1 MLKSP
6 LCGAILD
13 EMTLRPCAEDRKDS
27 IMEPTLFTAHF
38 QLTGRCNLACRFCGQ
53 TKGMLAAEERELPV
67 ETWRNVADSLEKSA
81 RAAGVTPEVMLWGG
95 EPLLYRGFAE
105 LAELLSRRGFRVGM
119 VTNGTLIN
127 RFAPVLRE
135 FLDVIHVSVD
145 GMEEAHDRVR
155 GRGVFARMRRNLE
168 LLRGRRGKLIFL
180 TTVSDANVAGLAEL
194 PFQLA
199 ELGPDRIIL
208 QQLMYLSQAEIQAY
222 RDFSRRTFGCD
233 YPELEAWH
241 REEDAGYL
249 ARLKEELAKIRKTDY
264 PVPVEFTGHVYPRL
278 NDEAPPCEAPFCRVH
293 IRHDGAVGFCT
304 DYFGFS
310 AGNITE
316 RPLEEI
322 FRGERAELFRA
333 AVRENALPTCR
344 HCPWRLQHGFRMLP

>member
-1 MLKSP
+1 MNTHS
-6 LCGAILD
+6 
-13 EMTLRPCAEDRKDS
+13 
-27 IMEPTLFTAHF
+27 F
-38 QLTGRCNLACRFCGQ
+38 
-53 TKGMLAAEERELPV
+53 
-67 ETWRNVADSLEKSA
+67 
-81 RAAGVTPEVMLWGG
+81 
-95 EPLLYRGFAE
+95 
-105 LAELLSRRGFRVGM
+105 
-119 VTNGTLIN
+119 TNGTLID

-168 LLRGRRGKLIFL
+168 LLRDRRGKLIFL
-180 TTVSDANVAGLAEL
+180 TTISDANVAGLAEL
-194 PFQLA
+194 PFRLA

-222 RDFSRRTFGCD
+222 RDFSLRTFGCD
-233 YPELEAWH
+233 YPELEAW
-241 REEDAGYL
+241 RRDADSDYL
-249 ARLKEELAKIRKTDY
+249 ARLEEELVKIRETKY

-278 NDEAPPCEAPFCRVH
+278 TEAPPCEAPLCRVH

-310 AGNITE
+310 AGNIVE
-316 RPLEEI
+316 QPLEEI
-322 FRGERAELFRA
+322 FQGERAELFRA

>member
-1 MLKSP
+1 
-6 LCGAILD
+6 
-13 EMTLRPCAEDRKDS
+13 
-27 IMEPTLFTAHF
+27 MEPKLYTAHF

-53 TKGMLAAEERELPV
+53 TKGMLAAEERELAV
-67 ETWRNVADSLEKSA
+67 ETWMNAAAALEESA

-105 LAELLSRRGFRVGM
+105 LAGPLSARGFRVGM
-119 VTNGTLIN
+119 VTNGTLID

-135 FLDVIHVSVD
+135 ELDVIHVSVD

-168 LLRGRRGKLIFL
+168 LLRDRRGQLVFL
-180 TTVSDANVAGLAEL
+180 TTISDANVAGLAEL
-194 PFQLA
+194 PFRLA

-208 QQLMYLSQAEIQAY
+208 QQLMYLSRAEIQAY
-222 RDFSRRTFGCD
+222 RDYSLRQFGCD

-241 REEDAGYL
+241 REEDADYL
-249 ARLKEELAKIRKTDY
+249 ARLAEELTKIRETKY
-264 PVPVEFTGHVYPRL
+264 PVPVDFTGHVYPRP
-278 NDEAPPCEAPFCRVH
+278 NGDAPPCEAPLCRVH

-316 RPLEEI
+316 QPLAEI
-322 FRGERAELFRA
+322 FRGARAELFRT
-333 AVRENALPTCR
+333 AVREHALPVCR
-344 HCPWRLQHGFRMLP
+344 HCPWRVQHGFRVLP